1 MEDKKLGAPVGW
13 ALLFV
18 FYFAC
23 TYIIIFFNAALV
35 FCALQGFAG
44 KEPSLRAGIA
54 TAAGRW
60 PQILAWAFVAATV
73 GLILNALQSFLK
85 DKLGFIGAL
94 LGGIAETAWAVITFF
109 VVPVIVVDGAG
120 PVEAMRRSSA
130 ILKRTW
136 GEAIG
141 GEGGLG
147 LDLGA
152 VLPAGR
158 AAVRTARHLRD
169 RTCGRARR
177 VAVALIVLVAVYLV
191 ALVVVFTALGTIF
204 RTGTYVYATTGKAP
218 SHMDPALLQ
227 GDVPQEVMRLDHGTR
242 RRGPSWAQL
251 LVAAVIMVAPVR
263 VHACACCTEQGQ
275 RLETTDALR
284 AYERG
289 ELERVEFAATA
300 RLYTTAAFPDDIK
313 GLATPSEEPYGFRG
327 SLVAGQFVFEI
338 SDKSGKTGQI
348 IMALPRQHDTLRDRP
363 SQRGRAGRR
372 NGSGSLQGVAAG
384 GRSTAPRHSGERRAA
399 SHRGG

>member
-1 MEDKKLGAPVGW
+1 VALMAVIGLSVLAGLGSDTVTHFVEDKKLGAPVGW

-94 LGGIAETAWAVITFF
+94 LGGIAETAWAVVTFF
-109 VVPVIVVDGAG
+109 VVPVIVVDGTG

-147 LDLGA
+147 MISVLFFLPVVLLFGLLGTSGIA
-152 VLPAGR
+152 VWASPP
-158 AAVRTARHLRD
+158 
-169 RTCGRARR
+169 
-177 VAVALIVLVAVYLV
+177 VAVALIVLVAVYLI

-204 RTGTYVYATTGKAP
+204 RAGTYAYATTGKAP
-218 SHMDPALLQ
+218 SHMDPALL
-227 GDVPQEVMRLDHGTR
+227 E
-242 RRGPSWAQL
+242 
-251 LVAAVIMVAPVR
+251 
-263 VHACACCTEQGQ
+263 
-275 RLETTDALR
+275 
-284 AYERG
+284 
-289 ELERVEFAATA
+289 AT
-300 RLYTTAAFPDDIK
+300 
-313 GLATPSEEPYGFRG
+313 FR
-327 SLVAGQFVFEI
+327 
-338 SDKSGKTGQI
+338 KK
-348 IMALPRQHDTLRDRP
+348 
-363 SQRGRAGRR
+363 
-372 NGSGSLQGVAAG
+372 
-384 GRSTAPRHSGERRAA
+384 
-399 SHRGG
+399 

>member
-1 MEDKKLGAPVGW
+1 MFERIGRGWGIAKASWAVVKLHPKLLLLPVFSGLAFVALMAVIGLSVLAGLGSDTVTHFVEDKKLGAPVGW

-94 LGGIAETAWAVITFF
+94 LGGIAETAWAVVTFF
-109 VVPVIVVDGAG
+109 VVPVIVVDGTG

-147 LDLGA
+147 MISVLFFLPVVLLFGLLGTSGIA
-152 VLPAGR
+152 VWASPP
-158 AAVRTARHLRD
+158 
-169 RTCGRARR
+169 
-177 VAVALIVLVAVYLV
+177 VAVALIVLVAVYLI

-204 RTGTYVYATTGKAP
+204 RAGTYVYATTGKAP
-218 SHMDPALLQ
+218 SHMDPALL
-227 GDVPQEVMRLDHGTR
+227 E
-242 RRGPSWAQL
+242 
-251 LVAAVIMVAPVR
+251 
-263 VHACACCTEQGQ
+263 
-275 RLETTDALR
+275 
-284 AYERG
+284 
-289 ELERVEFAATA
+289 AT
-300 RLYTTAAFPDDIK
+300 
-313 GLATPSEEPYGFRG
+313 FR
-327 SLVAGQFVFEI
+327 
-338 SDKSGKTGQI
+338 KK
-348 IMALPRQHDTLRDRP
+348 
-363 SQRGRAGRR
+363 
-372 NGSGSLQGVAAG
+372 
-384 GRSTAPRHSGERRAA
+384 
-399 SHRGG
+399 